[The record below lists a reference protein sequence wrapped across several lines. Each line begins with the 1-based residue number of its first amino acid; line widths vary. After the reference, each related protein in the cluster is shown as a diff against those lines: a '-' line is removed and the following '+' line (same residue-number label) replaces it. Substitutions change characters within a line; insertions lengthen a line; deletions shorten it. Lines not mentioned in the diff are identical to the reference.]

1 MAEETNVPQD
11 GVNELSQKSEFLAP
25 ASIGANL
32 YEPAA
37 SPMFDINNLPG
48 KANVSNAA
56 YRVKDITTGSAPNYP
71 NKVVSPKSKKFSFAQ
86 GLADELDV
94 VFANNVD
101 NNAYNKLY
109 AYDSS
114 PKGAHKARYKAYG
127 QETYDRIGFSPEIDN
142 ETWFNQ
148 NTTMYDDWKR
158 MATQAAWPMMKL
170 GFMSPIKSYGK
181 LMGGADIGQDIEE
194 ARDYEEYNA
203 IGMSTK
209 GGVGGFLVNLQNSA
223 AYSVGILTEGVV
235 EGALI
240 GGAIG
245 AIGGEGVGAIP
256 GAAIGG
262 ILEGFETL
270 AKLPASLIN
279 MSKNLGKM
287 TMNLKKLQNI
297 SEVRNVFNNAGR
309 AMGNFINPLSNT
321 SEAAMKYVFNNPDDL
336 SNLARSARTVGAM
349 WHDVKNMNLALSEG
363 RLEGGFTENK
373 VYEELYNKYYEKYNV
388 APNDD
393 LQKSMRE
400 QAKVAGFQNTFKNTL
415 LVHYSNNIAFPSI
428 TRAGFLKG
436 IPRFSETIGRIGSEY
451 NLIFNPGKTV
461 AEGLYTA
468 EKVSLLNAAKA
479 LTKPATYGKTALNYF
494 KANFVEGFQESAQD
508 VLSDATERYYVD
520 SFKNKDRQNFEYSMA
535 TLNAA
540 MKKQISAQGLET
552 FASGFAMGSILSI
565 PGGVKDFLSVG
576 YNKYYKYRGNY
587 EEHIKERGE
596 AAADIADALNDM
608 HKNGQNFFDPR
619 LNNYTTQMLVG
630 KVADDPDGNSTKE
643 LKDASFTG
651 FFSSVHTA
659 LRSGTFDLFLKN
671 FEGYK
676 QATPEELE
684 QAWKLEPGQG
694 AKALLN
700 IDSAITSAKKTAER
714 YQFAKKKFTNVLNPN
729 DFAENTPEREQ
740 AEIYNQ
746 AYLEGIHNL
755 TFMGAAF
762 DNNAERLSSMYSKLS
777 SIPTLQN
784 SRFSDIALLTE
795 PERLGKEINMLRT
808 EVKLGEQAVT
818 PEAKTLYKEQKQLL
832 DTLESYQKE
841 QAGATVEFT
850 KKLITATID
859 IIKANPNMAPNEAR
873 AKAVEQIEEEYA
885 KAGLNPFVNYKNSF
899 KSVLNTLAGSEEN
912 INTLDRQ
919 LDEKGG
925 LDDLFETLMDTHILR
940 NENNN
945 LNKYINILNS
955 PKSFYEHVQRNFDW
969 MQKLYN
975 NREDYYNDIINNSLI
990 NIQRNTLLEELAEDG
1005 IYVDLEEFAQW
1016 CEDKTPP
1023 SYFIDQ
1029 VNKRIIN
1036 KDSYL
1041 YDKYMEMFDKAEDAE
1056 VTNPPMPKS
1065 DADKKMQM
1073 QVDTLNEQREA
1084 ALEKEKLVYDKDL
1097 KEVLGYTQDE
1107 IDEQRNIATF
1117 DNEMDADDLAAKID
1131 LFKRSIKQLDSSNP
1145 IEIEAVVDLVD
1156 EESLLTPTEVNSAKE
1171 DLFGNE
1177 AMIAQVAALAEMF
1190 TDLSEQE
1197 AFETASNALIFKD
1210 LLIKRLD
1217 ALENQSTDALAGI
1230 PEYEGTQPYTEYN
1243 KSVET
1248 INTKFDRLI
1257 EEAIFNFRK
1266 AQKEEV
1272 DSNRP
1277 EAMKK
1282 SIKQVKDLFD
1292 TKGDIVQTKRNYIVE
1307 GEPNE
1312 RMSNR
1317 IKSGYD
1323 TYTYTGSQALSDLF
1337 DTTIGAA
1344 LVGNVTQSED
1354 IEAKKADIERMKKR
1368 DIDLRNSIIPQV
1380 TGSRS
1385 YDESITDPN
1394 SINKGVW
1401 SSNEEAIN
1409 AMWVEMQE
1417 ISDWIES
1424 MVDANVPVQKI
1435 IDKVGSLIGGQGK
1448 ASWMLQT
1455 NGKFN
1460 LYDYIKE
1467 KSEGKAT
1474 TSLIDLIKSSREEIN
1489 AKYDAELAA
1498 LEQPSDI
1505 ETQKADIA
1513 ERKKKSFSR
1522 QSNGIPAI
1530 GFNYLTDN
1538 GQIGTYYS
1546 PDGTNI
1552 AVEAYTEKEVR
1563 QKLNDL
1569 YDAELNAL
1577 EKPTGSGELN
1587 QDVIDNFISALE
1599 EANLPGVNSNKFTLP
1614 TVKDEL
1620 ETLIAPEGTRLS
1632 KKTQDY
1638 IGKLETQIEEVDT
1651 KLATVK
1657 NKKRE
1662 AILNKQKAAL
1672 QKAIE
1677 DEQSGV
1683 YNEKFDMTIE
1693 NIKSFVS
1700 NTVKENAYQESR
1712 DGGDLIDPML
1722 KAYLDTATSVK
1733 PAFDPKLMTKEA
1745 YDALFDDETGYLTN
1759 LKRMADAGEIYI
1771 FTKNLYVHSDNLVDN
1786 DGNKLPPVAGE
1797 IDMIIVDRKGNKFIV
1812 DLKTGKQDKWNYY
1825 KVLNSKSYQKQL
1837 ENTLQQTGYA
1847 NLAQNRLGEEFGI
1860 KILPIE
1866 VAYDKDGKLISA
1878 GKPSN
1883 LVLFS
1888 DEEVIGNEGTEPYT
1902 ISLDSNNI
1910 IQAKNPET
1918 GFTENISIADLMQ
1931 RLVPNLNNKTTVK
1944 GKPVKNKESVPE
1956 NEQAIV
1962 DSFIIKMNE
1971 SDNMFDS
1978 FEELDTLKPTLSK
1991 TSYDML
1997 KNLVD
2002 EKVNSMLNG
2011 ISENVLKSGEIYIFT
2026 KALKSMKI
2034 PQGYKVIL
2042 NSINF
2047 ESGNV
2052 ELSRVGPGRKKD
2064 ITMSIAD
2071 FNKVA
2076 ELQESLSDTPTGA
2089 EEYVLTEG
2097 ETENI
2102 NDSMDT
2108 INNELGDPNQLIKW
2122 KEEAAA
2128 DNITADELED
2138 DFFTNF
2144 KCEIK

>member
-11 GVNELSQKSEFLAP
+11 GVNELSQESTFLAP

-127 QETYDRIGFSPEIDN
+127 QKTYDRIGFSPEIDN

-256 GAAIGG
+256 GAAFGG

-297 SEVRNVFNNAGR
+297 SEVRNVFNKTGR

-373 VYEELYNKYYEKYNV
+373 VYDELYNKYYEKYNV

-436 IPRFSETIGRIGSEY
+436 VPRFSETIGRIGSEY

-468 EKVSLLNAAKA
+468 EKVSLRNAAKA

-494 KANFVEGFQESAQD
+494 KANFVEGFQETAQD

-576 YNKYYKYRGNY
+576 YNKYFKYRGNY
-587 EEHIKERGE
+587 DQHIKERGE
-596 AAADIADALNDM
+596 EATKIADALNDM

-643 LKDASFTG
+643 SKDASFTG

-659 LRSGTFDLFLKN
+659 LRSGTFDLFIKN

-714 YQFAKKKFTNVLNPN
+714 YQYAKKKFTNVLNPN
-729 DFAENTPEREQ
+729 DFAENTPEREK

-762 DNNAERLSSMYSKLS
+762 DNNAERLSSMYNKLS

-850 KKLITATID
+850 EKLITATLD
-859 IIKANPNMAPNEAR
+859 IIMANPNIAPNEAR
-873 AKAVEQIEEEYA
+873 AKAVDQIEEEYK

-1041 YDKYMEMFDKAEDAE
+1041 YDKYMEMFDAAEDAE

-1117 DNEMDADDLAAKID
+1117 DNEMDADDLVAKID
-1131 LFKRSIKQLDSSNP
+1131 LVKRSIEQLDSSNP

-1156 EESLLTPTEVNSAKE
+1156 EESLLTPNEVNSAKE
-1171 DLFGNE
+1171 DIYGNE
-1177 AMIAQVAALAEMF
+1177 DMMTQIAALSEMF
-1190 TDLSEQE
+1190 TDLSEEE
-1197 AFETASNALIFKD
+1197 AFETAANALIFKD
-1210 LLIKRLD
+1210 LLIKRLET
-1217 ALENQSTDALAGI
+1217 LENQSTDALAGI

-1266 AQKEEV
+1266 AQREDV

-1337 DTTIGAA
+1337 DKTIG
-1344 LVGNVTQSED
+1344 VTLT
-1354 IEAKKADIERMKKR
+1354 A
-1368 DIDLRNSIIPQV
+1368 
-1380 TGSRS
+1380 
-1385 YDESITDPN
+1385 
-1394 SINKGVW
+1394 
-1401 SSNEEAIN
+1401 
-1409 AMWVEMQE
+1409 
-1417 ISDWIES
+1417 
-1424 MVDANVPVQKI
+1424 
-1435 IDKVGSLIGGQGK
+1435 GK
-1448 ASWMLQT
+1448 A
-1455 NGKFN
+1455 
-1460 LYDYIKE
+1460 
-1467 KSEGKAT
+1467 
-1474 TSLIDLIKSSREEIN
+1474 
-1489 AKYDAELAA
+1489 
-1498 LEQPSDI
+1498 
-1505 ETQKADIA
+1505 
-1513 ERKKKSFSR
+1513 
-1522 QSNGIPAI
+1522 
-1530 GFNYLTDN
+1530 LT
-1538 GQIGTYYS
+1538 
-1546 PDGTNI
+1546 
-1552 AVEAYTEKEVR
+1552 
-1563 QKLNDL
+1563 
-1569 YDAELNAL
+1569 
-1577 EKPTGSGELN
+1577 
-1587 QDVIDNFISALE
+1587 QDVIDNFIVALE
-1599 EANLPGVNSNKFTLP
+1599 EANLPGVNSNKFTIP

-1638 IGKLETQIEEVDT
+1638 IGKLETQIEEVNT

-1693 NIKSFVS
+1693 NIKSFVA

-1733 PAFDPKLMTKEA
+1733 PAFDPKLMTKDA

-1771 FTKNLYVHSDNLVDN
+1771 FTKNLFVHSDNLVDAE
-1786 DGNKLPPVAGE
+1786 GNKLPPVAGE
-1797 IDMIIVDRKGNKFIV
+1797 IDMIIVDTKGNKFIV

-1847 NLAQNRLGEEFGI
+1847 NLAQNMLGEEFGI

-1902 ISLDSNNI
+1902 ISLDSSNT

-1931 RLVPNLNNKTTVK
+1931 RLVPNLNNKTAVK
-1944 GKPVKNKESVPE
+1944 GKTVKNKESVPE
-1956 NEQAIV
+1956 NEQALV

-1971 SDNMFDS
+1971 SENMFDS
-1978 FEELDTLKPTLSK
+1978 FEELDTLKPNLSK
-1991 TSYDML
+1991 ASYNML
-1997 KNLVD
+1997 KNLID

-2042 NSINF
+2042 NSIDF

-2064 ITMSIAD
+2064 ITMSITD
-2071 FNKVA
+2071 FNNAAVL
-2076 ELQESLSDTPTGA
+2076 EESLSDTPTGA

-2144 KCEIK
+2144 KC